1 MERDGADGS
10 NGRDEAGPPGHL
22 DTIRREP
29 TVSAPQALVA
39 LRRWLEQF
47 HRDHGRPLRVLH
59 FGNIANN
66 AYLNA
71 KFLRAVGVDA
81 QVMSSD
87 YYHIMATPEWEEIEV
102 TRPYGDDNRPRFDSA
117 DLAGYERPHWFSEGT
132 VAECL
137 ERIESDAVR
146 ALLRP
151 STLEWMVPE
160 GALAGSYAQPE
171 SRIEKQIDPLALR
184 LDGVDASLARL
195 SVNEI
200 KASGR
205 LNQLTSQ
212 LEAQLNELTSR
223 VETVDKKVTVTFD
236 QIVAIRSQ
244 IHELYNQLNQ
254 LQRRGFQFFVFRWLE
269 RAKSI
274 IGRVNRLAG
283 WVFRRR
289 TESPAID
296 VGCMS
301 REIGTERVAMEE
313 EGAASTYAVVAN
325 SSERASIA
333 ATASETGDACD
344 FAGQEFRSAAPPGRI
359 TGPDQ
364 YLIGR
369 AIADFAAVFPD
380 RRDQLSRR
388 DVTPYVVAASTY
400 RRIFSH
406 YDLVQC
412 YGTHPIWGYLAGN
425 RPYTG
430 FEHGTLRTFT
440 FEDDPLCRLTALGY
454 RMANHTFVT
463 NGDCLAYARALGISD
478 FSAMI
483 HPVDVELHRR
493 NRAEAVA
500 VKKRFNAEVLLFCP
514 LRHDWKVKGTD
525 IHLRALP
532 LIRGALSKRVVLV
545 LIGWGQQVNES
556 YSLIAQIGCSDAV
569 MWLPPL
575 SRITMARLMQAAD
588 VVLDQI
594 ALPHFGA
601 TAPQALAAGTPV
613 ISSYRPESTAWIVP
627 KPAPILPAFSPPEVR
642 DAVLTALDPKWR
654 TGFAERARAWV
665 DRYHHPDRLVLDH
678 LYVYQRIL
686 MAQNDQ
692 RQ

>member
-1 MERDGADGS
+1 
-10 NGRDEAGPPGHL
+10 
-22 DTIRREP
+22 
-29 TVSAPQALVA
+29 VSAPRALEA
-39 LRRWLEQF
+39 LLRWLEQF

-102 TRPYGDDNRPRFDSA
+102 TRPYGDDNRPRFDPA
-117 DLAGYERPHWFSEGT
+117 DLAGYVRPDWFFDGT

-151 STLEWMVPE
+151 STLESMVPE
-160 GALAGSYAQPE
+160 RALPRTFAPLE
-171 SRIEKQIDPLALR
+171 SGTGKQIDRLAWR
-184 LDGVDASLARL
+184 LDSVDASLARL
-195 SVNEI
+195 LVNEI
-200 KASGR
+200 KASQR
-205 LNQLTSQ
+205 LKQLTS
-212 LEAQLNELTSR
+212 LAEEQLNQITAQ
-223 VETVDKKVTVTFD
+223 VEKIDKKVTVTFD
-236 QIVAIRSQ
+236 HTVAIQSQ
-244 IHELYNQLNQ
+244 IRQ
-254 LQRRGFQFFVFRWLE
+254 LQRCGFQFFVFRWVE
-269 RAKSI
+269 RARSI
-274 IGRVNRLAG
+274 TGRVNRLAR
-283 WVFRRR
+283 WVFRQRR
-289 TESPAID
+289 ELPAIH
-296 VGCMS
+296 VGRTS
-301 REIGTERVAMEE
+301 RKIGTESVTTEE
-313 EGAASTYAVVAN
+313 EGAASTYAVIAN
-325 SSERASIA
+325 SGEWSASIA
-333 ATASETGDACD
+333 TTASETGDACH
-344 FAGQEFRSAAPPGRI
+344 FAGQEIRSAAPRRGT
-359 TGPDQ
+359 TGPDE
-364 YLIGR
+364 YLISR

-380 RRDQLSRR
+380 RRDQLSRE
-388 DVTPYVVAASTY
+388 DVTPYVVAASIY

-454 RMANHTFVT
+454 RLANHTFVT
-463 NGDCLAYARALGISD
+463 NGDCLTYARALGISD

-525 IHLRALP
+525 THLRALP
-532 LIRGALSKRVVLV
+532 LIRAAISRRVVLV

-556 YSLIAQIGCSDAV
+556 YSLVSQIGCRDAV
-569 MWLPPL
+569 VWLPPL

-627 KPAPILPAFSPPEVR
+627 EPAPILPALAQDFTVVGHFEPSECVDIRRGGRGSAGPDGVTKRSPR
-642 DAVLTALDPKWR
+642 QGMR
-654 TGFAERARAWV
+654 
-665 DRYHHPDRLVLDH
+665 RLPLAISICVIS
-678 LYVYQRIL
+678 R
-686 MAQNDQ
+686 
-692 RQ
+692 